1 MLEKPDE
8 HRGGRYRIVIGSSA
22 ITTALLLLERQ
33 FARLEPCKE
42 ILRGEPCGEHPI
54 RPAGEGAQQ
63 VVDTGW
69 PIALDVKPVGKGVD
83 VISGETRAESPPGD
97 R

>member
-8 HRGGRYRIVIGSSA
+8 QRGGRHRIVIGASA
-22 ITTALLLLERQ
+22 VTNAPLLLERQ
-33 FARLEPCKE
+33 LARLEPCKE
-42 ILRGEPCGEHPI
+42 ILRAEPHGKHPI

-69 PIALDVKPVGKGVD
+69 PVALDVKSVGKGVN
-83 VISGETRAESPPGD
+83 VISGESRTESPPGD